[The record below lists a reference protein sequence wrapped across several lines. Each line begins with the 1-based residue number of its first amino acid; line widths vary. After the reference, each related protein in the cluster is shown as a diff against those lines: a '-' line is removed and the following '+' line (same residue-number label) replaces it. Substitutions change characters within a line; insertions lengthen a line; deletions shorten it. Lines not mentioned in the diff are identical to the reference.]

1 MSTPTWQHFEDD
13 TLILELRVQPR
24 ASRDEV
30 VGVQGG
36 RLKVRIAAAPV
47 DNAANSRLKGFLAKE
62 FGVTRGRIRLL
73 SGEARREKRV
83 AVDGPRRL
91 PSWFSG
97 GSGFLAE

>member
-1 MSTPTWQHFEDD
+1 LSTPDWQRFEDD

-47 DNAANSRLKGFLAKE
+47 DNAANSRLKEFLAKE
-62 FGVTRGRIRLL
+62 FGVARGRVRLV
-73 SGEARREKRV
+73 SGEAHREKRV

-91 PSWFSG
+91 PGWFSAD
-97 GSGFLAE
+97 SRLLAK